1 MWEDYRI
8 MLDDFKAKPRVD
20 AREQEI
26 IFSKAIKAGKRI
38 YYLDVKR
45 NRKDDLFVAITES
58 KKIVSGYDDETQV
71 SYEKHKIFLYKED
84 FDKFVDG
91 LEDVIKFIRT
101 QSSVITEDSTSTE
114 FSSTDFIN
122 TNIEAPGANLEFNIE
137 EFEK

>member
-1 MWEDYRI
+1 MMEDYKPKVRI
-8 MLDDFKAKPRVD
+8 EN
-20 AREQEI
+20 REQEI
-26 IFSKAIKAGKRI
+26 IFSKSIKAGKRI

-58 KKIVSGYDDETQV
+58 KKIVSGFDEDVQV

-91 LEDVIKFIRT
+91 LQEVI
-101 QSSVITEDSTSTE
+101 
-114 FSSTDFIN
+114 DFIKTKGSAFIAEEN
-122 TNIEAPGANLEFNIE
+122 EKKEENDSLEENFSAIPSEPITFPLEFNME

>member
-1 MWEDYRI
+1 MEDYKPKVRI
-8 MLDDFKAKPRVD
+8 EN
-20 AREQEI
+20 REQEI
-26 IFSKAIKAGKRI
+26 IFSKSIKAGKRI

-58 KKIVSGYDDETQV
+58 KKIVSGFDEDVQV

-91 LEDVIKFIRT
+91 LQEVI
-101 QSSVITEDSTSTE
+101 
-114 FSSTDFIN
+114 DFIKTKGSAFIAEEN
-122 TNIEAPGANLEFNIE
+122 EKKEENDSLEENFSAIPSEPITFPLEFNME